1 MEDINNNFLE
11 EAKKNKDFH
20 KIIFKIIKKHPI
32 FCLQILAFIGGL
44 FYVGY
49 FVKTGIL
56 PILRID
62 DFLFTLLVSS
72 FFGLGTI
79 LISIIALS
87 YPILIHDI
95 KSIKDFFKNINS
107 NDKMIEIK
115 LIVLPL
121 FLFIIFSILWIYIHA
136 YFSLNIFI
144 SLISY
149 FLNIIFI
156 TFIIFNFYILKNNV
170 HYDYKIFL
178 KYFGLLCLS
187 YFSLY
192 FSFIIA
198 YSILC
203 NSPNIKNEFLFN
215 CYLVLVMTTFLVIN
229 IFQMNI
235 FQRILANI
243 FIYIVLTVITK
254 TYYIVPFFIVK
265 TFNIGQV
272 NMKTLYLYKEE
283 CKTIGLKSE
292 DDAGCIIENVNLIWN
307 IGNTLIIEKKNENN
321 EIKRYNFSNNQN
333 HPWSQTI
340 NQ

>member
-1 MEDINNNFLE
+1 MKNINNDFLE
-11 EAKKNKDFH
+11 ETKKNKDFQ
-20 KIIFKIIKKHPI
+20 KKIFKIMKKHPI
-32 FCLQILAFIGGL
+32 FCLEILAFIGGL

-79 LISIIALS
+79 LISILALS
-87 YPILIHDI
+87 YPILIHDT

-136 YFSLNIFI
+136 YFSLNIFVSCI
-144 SLISY
+144 FY
-149 FLNIIFI
+149 CLNIIFM
-156 TFIIFNFYILKNNV
+156 TFIIFYYYMLKINV
-170 HYDYKIFL
+170 HYDYKRFF

-187 YFSLY
+187 YLSLF

-198 YSILC
+198 YAILS

-215 CYLVLVMTTFLVIN
+215 CYLVLIMTTFLVIN

-243 FIYIVLTVITK
+243 FIYIVLTVVTK
-254 TYYIVPFFIVK
+254 TYYVVPFFIVK

-272 NMKTLYLYKEE
+272 NMQTLYLYNEE
-283 CKTIGLKSE
+283 CKVIGLKSE
-292 DDAGCIIENVNLIWN
+292 NGEGCTIENVNLIWN

-321 EIKRYNFSNNQN
+321 EIKRYRFSNNQN